1 MSDLCGRSYF
11 HGLAQ
16 LVLNVHT
23 QVVLIHFII
32 FERTLFLII
41 SGRQHRGCLFR
52 TARSCNLMALNK
64 PCMKHLIYP
73 VSPLTVLNGLPFLH
87 SEKFLVIGGRIP
99 LTASTSSFTTHLHIV
114 FPTQHIRILRPPVYT
129 KITIIRKL
137 CFTLRTFL
145 GGDNDYPI
153 STLRTINCRRRSIFQ
168 HFDRFNISRSNIR
181 EITSLHTINDKQRSI
196 GNIVT
201 KLIFHI
207 GQ

>member
-1 MSDLCGRSYF
+1 M
-11 HGLAQ
+11 
-16 LVLNVHT
+16 LNVHT

-137 CFTLRTFL
+137 CFALRTFL
-145 GGDNDYPI
+145 GCYNDYPI
-153 STLRTINCRRRSIFQ
+153 STL
-168 HFDRFNISRSNIR
+168 
-181 EITSLHTINDKQRSI
+181 
-196 GNIVT
+196 
-201 KLIFHI
+201 
-207 GQ
+207 

>member
-1 MSDLCGRSYF
+1 
-11 HGLAQ
+11 
-16 LVLNVHT
+16 
-23 QVVLIHFII
+23 
-32 FERTLFLII
+32 
-41 SGRQHRGCLFR
+41 
-52 TARSCNLMALNK
+52 
-64 PCMKHLIYP
+64 MKHLIYP

-145 GGDNDYPI
+145 GCDNDYPI